1 MTEKPQKSS
10 SITRLIAL
18 VIPVAAV
25 LFLCAWTMKNELAG
39 TRPTQSYEEMMAAEG
54 GGELYSDKEVDAL
67 RARVSADKQ
76 DVASR
81 KELIEMLGSKFS
93 EVEESSPIIMEVIR
107 LHTEILDV
115 EPNDA
120 GTLRNLAD
128 ISFNFRVVDKARNL
142 YERYLVLQPEDH
154 AVRVRYGAVLTL
166 AGEVDRAVSELETV
180 LAVRPTDFGA
190 LVNLS
195 IAHAERGDVAKS
207 EQIGK
212 QALAHAPDQAA
223 RERFRQF
230 LESRES
236 TADVE
241 QAEGEP
247 DSSELITADLSGV
260 AAQIVLKVQGNAVAG
275 PKFVGA
281 HQNGERLELVF
292 DNFPM
297 EQMPP
302 FARDKFLTPL
312 QAELDKGI
320 AGQDVGQ
327 VVFIEKRGR
336 RILHIMMRS

>member
-1 MTEKPQKSS
+1 M
-10 SITRLIAL
+10 
-18 VIPVAAV
+18 
-25 LFLCAWTMKNELAG
+25 
-39 TRPTQSYEEMMAAEG
+39 
-54 GGELYSDKEVDAL
+54 
-67 RARVSADKQ
+67 
-76 DVASR
+76 
-81 KELIEMLGSKFS
+81 
-93 EVEESSPIIMEVIR
+93 
-107 LHTEILDV
+107 
-115 EPNDA
+115 
-120 GTLRNLAD
+120 
-128 ISFNFRVVDKARNL
+128 
-142 YERYLVLQPEDH
+142 LQPEDH